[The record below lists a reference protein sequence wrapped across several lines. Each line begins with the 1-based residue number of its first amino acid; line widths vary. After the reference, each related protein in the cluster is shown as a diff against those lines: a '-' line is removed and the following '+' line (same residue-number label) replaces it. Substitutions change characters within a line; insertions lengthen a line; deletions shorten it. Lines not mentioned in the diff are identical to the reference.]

1 MTNQDISKILHE
13 FGIEN
18 EKKYLWDL
26 KKGS

>member
-1 MTNQDISKILHE
+1 MTNQGISKILHE

-18 EKKYLWDL
+18 EINYLWDL